1 MALPEPALFTLL
13 VCSLMLLAGSALN
26 RRQRQ
31 MGARKARDEHNKPL
45 DTVQDWPPQAVRV
58 LSVAERRA
66 LDLLKH
72 ALPGFLVL
80 AQVPVSRFIRVA
92 SSHSHAEWLRR
103 AGSLSADLVICDSAS
118 RVLAVVDIRSEAET
132 PRSKR
137 RHERMAKVLQ
147 VARVQVVNWQENALP
162 TAQEARR
169 QLTRLLGPA
178 RAASDTAFDHGS
190 KPMPLIPV
198 AEMAEL
204 MVPSNKAFDTRLEPV
219 PSAFFEDADT
229 GHAGLA
235 PR

>member
-26 RRQRQ
+26 RRQRVT
-31 MGARKARDEHNKPL
+31 GARKPNGGRDEPL

-66 LDLLKH
+66 LELLKH

-80 AQVPVSRFIRVA
+80 AQVPVSRFIRVS

-147 VARVQVVNWQENALP
+147 VAHVQVVNWQENMLP

-169 QLTRLLGPA
+169 QLTRLRGPA
-178 RAASDTAFDHGS
+178 NAAGDGAVGHGS

-204 MVPSNKAFDTRLEPV
+204 MVPNNKAFDTRLEPV

-229 GHAGLA
+229 GHAALA
-235 PR
+235 QR